1 MFSQIQILL
10 LNVLFL
16 HKNVLNT
23 IQVEMVY
30 TYPGVSSIS
39 EHTALK
45 VTTNQFPWEQVCDKM
60 KQVNIHE

>member
-23 IQVEMVY
+23 IQVKMVY

-39 EHTALK
+39 EHTALE
-45 VTTNQFPWEQVCDKM
+45 VTTNQFQWNKYVTK
-60 KQVNIHE
+60 